1 VAFRFA
7 GTRAVAAGG
16 LLSERDSTHEKC
28 VLFDANSGCQVF
40 AMGNNLLR
48 NCSFTAPLLRVR
60 ETIGVQLGAYD
71 DSPLIAADGAPPP
84 DD

>member
-1 VAFRFA
+1 
-7 GTRAVAAGG
+7 
-16 LLSERDSTHEKC
+16 
-28 VLFDANSGCQVF
+28 
-40 AMGNNLLR
+40 MGNNLLR